1 MSNRVLLSALR
12 RDQCRARRTTSN
24 DGAAQTER
32 PLGAAD
38 PFFCIDGT
46 RQPYGMPAAA
56 LNRQGASG
64 QATGHVSGNGADI
77 LPRTFAIE

>member
-12 RDQCRARRTTSN
+12 RDQCRARRTRSN

-32 PLGAAD
+32 RLGAAD
-38 PFFCIDGT
+38 AFFYIGRRP
-46 RQPYGMPAAA
+46 RQAYGMPAAA

-77 LPRTFAIE
+77 LPRAFLR